1 MRRGTPTPHHRPS
14 PHPESVITISLQV
27 STQLVSYQRQP
38 GGGGGPFYSTYM
50 YDCTYSRVREC
61 TAKNNRISWRKRQHV
76 VFEESHQMRVIII
89 YYGQQGSPPHLLV
102 DPASFLCQ
110 CMKTT
115 CRLSFFHL
123 LIFCGLQQVY
133 LTVVLVIMRREQGV
147 IKSPALIAMVREHK
161 YFSNS
166 PRMVYSTYHSTVI
179 VTRRETCVISQITL
193 GRLRLFLR

>member
-1 MRRGTPTPHHRPS
+1 
-14 PHPESVITISLQV
+14 
-27 STQLVSYQRQP
+27 
-38 GGGGGPFYSTYM
+38 M
-50 YDCTYSRVREC
+50 YDCTYNRVREC

-76 VFEESHQMRVIII
+76 VFKESHQMRVIII
-89 YYGQQGSPPHLLV
+89 YYGQQGSPPHLIV

-115 CRLSFFHL
+115 CRLSFYHL

-133 LTVVLVIMRREQGV
+133 LTVELVIRLKRARWDSNPRPNSHGIRAQ
-147 IKSPALIAMVREHK
+147 IL
-161 YFSNS
+161 SNS

-193 GRLRLFLR
+193 GRLRLFLQ